1 MSKNASYFTTED
13 HVIITAI
20 NFKILNKPEIS
31 LYIKLYNFQIHNHFR
46 MKRKLRMNEYDGEK
60 NDSINKYNCSNLEH
74 HRLVAFKC

>member
-1 MSKNASYFTTED
+1 
-13 HVIITAI
+13 
-20 NFKILNKPEIS
+20 
-31 LYIKLYNFQIHNHFR
+31 